1 MIQSKPM
8 QFKDKFKALAKAAEV
23 TQDEQG
29 VAEFFWYAGL
39 QYAFQRGTSEPA
51 LLRASLP
58 QAMTANSTAMYD
70 HNYPNSKT
78 HDGYL
83 VLEEDDNQL
92 TAHEAKL
99 LVLMLREH
107 ISELQDIQS
116 VMTDAVSRTMQVC
129 TPDGSQ
135 YQESLFY
142 LLNKGRDKLRQVK
155 EKVKVVSEVQRKLK
169 KQSRGS

>member
-51 LLRASLP
+51 LLRAALP
-58 QAMTANSTAMYD
+58 QQERNVNIYCTHLNTSES
-70 HNYPNSKT
+70 PSK
-78 HDGYL
+78 
-83 VLEEDDNQL
+83 DDNQL

-99 LVLMLREH
+99 LVLMLRNY
-107 ISELQDIQS
+107 ISEMQDIQS
-116 VMTDAVSRTMQVC
+116 NIDDAVSRTMQTC

-155 EKVKVVSEVQRKLK
+155 EKVKVVSEIQRKLK
-169 KQSRGS
+169 KQARGS

>member
-58 QAMTANSTAMYD
+58 QQERNVNIYC
-70 HNYPNSKT
+70 T
-78 HDGYL
+78 HL
-83 VLEEDDNQL
+83 NTSESPEEDDDNQL
-92 TAHEAKL
+92 TQHEAKL

-107 ISELQDIQS
+107 ISEMQDIQS
-116 VMTDAVSRTMQVC
+116 VLTDAVSRTMQAC

-135 YQESLFY
+135 YQESLFF

-169 KQSRGS
+169 KQARGS